1 MDAVVAIEIIGKEE
15 KIVRNAHRPT
25 HSFTINKI
33 LLIVV
38 MMICCV
44 LPQSF
49 LCAQAQ
55 DTIRVAFVEQDGIS
69 YYQNGNKPTG
79 YNYDYLEKVAEY
91 TGWKFEY
98 VSYTG
103 DDAIE
108 EALQDIKDGKVDLY
122 GPIVKNEEITDAY
135 EVGNESYGT
144 LYTTLEAST
153 TSTLKVDAISNLNGL
168 KVGLLKNQEKRNKE
182 VKEFLD
188 ANKTTYVLF
197 YYDSKDELEKA
208 LQDGIIDLASSSS
221 LEKHSDT
228 KIIEK
233 FEPKQ
238 YYFISTKGNTTQIN
252 ELDDAIQSIQDAQ
265 PLYQDVLF
273 ERYFQE
279 TENDFV
285 LSEDKKNYLKEH
297 NSINVLCVD
306 NDAPYVYMSE
316 GQASGFLVSLLNDF
330 SNVTGVSI
338 EYTFCDSKDE
348 IQAYLNRN
356 EYDIIIGIPFTSDY
370 CADIGYVR
378 SKEISEAGI
387 AMLYRSNCDP
397 NGTVIVQQGLED
409 LVDTENYSN
418 VIYAENVK
426 DCIQALNDDE
436 ADVAIGDRSAFEYYL
451 YDNTK
456 KFTVVPMSGTTQK
469 IVLALSRNS
478 DLEFKQIINQYI
490 NSLTDLQL
498 TNYLASGNQHSSKMN
513 LWEYISAY
521 PVQSFLIVCLIIA
534 ILTGSILTAF
544 YSRKIKKKNQQLEKA
559 VVSEKKHS
567 EIIDSL
573 ATIYK
578 ATYLVELKTH
588 EYFEIKTNDQLNQIA
603 KESGNTDKKIEEVL
617 HKCVSEEYY
626 DEMQEFYDLE
636 KIKEK
641 LKNQNTIS
649 TIYLDTFGDWYESRY
664 IVKSRNENGDA
675 EELIYVSRNCSTEKK
690 QELQMQEELK
700 ETAKQAD
707 SANRA
712 KTEFLQRMSHDIR
725 TPINGIRGMLDIAEY
740 YNDDPTK
747 QEECREKI
755 RDSSNL
761 LLELVNEVLDMG
773 KLESGEIV
781 IESIPFQLDTVIK
794 EIRTV
799 IENQAAERGI
809 QINMESNVK
818 HTNLI
823 GSPSHLKRLLM
834 NILSNAVKYNKD
846 NGTIEFTVKELN
858 VIDDQ
863 VTLEFVC
870 KDTGIGMSEEFQQH
884 MFEPFTQEHSSA
896 RTKIN
901 GTGLGMSITKKLTEK
916 MNGSIHI
923 DSMEDVGTTFTVVLP
938 FGINASMPIE
948 DKEMIEE
955 KNSID
960 GLNVLLVEDNELNME
975 ISKFV
980 LEESGCEVTCA
991 WNGEEAVQKFEE
1003 SNENF
1008 YDVILMDVMMP
1019 IMDGY
1024 QATKKIRSLERID
1037 ATTVPIVAMT
1047 ANAFTEDK
1055 ILARQSGMNEHLSKP
1070 LDKQLI
1076 IETISRLVKE
1086 RKGS

>member
-1 MDAVVAIEIIGKEE
+1 
-15 KIVRNAHRPT
+15 
-25 HSFTINKI
+25 
-33 LLIVV
+33 
-38 MMICCV
+38 MICCV

-79 YNYDYLEKVAEY
+79 YNYDYLEKISEY

-108 EALQDIKDGKVDLY
+108 KALQDIKDGKVDLY
-122 GPIVKNEEITDAY
+122 GPVIRNEEITDTY

-153 TSTLKVDAISNLNGL
+153 TSTLKADAISNLNGL

-188 ANKTTYVLF
+188 TNKTTYVFF
-197 YYDSKDELEKA
+197 YYDSQEELEKA
-208 LQDGIIDLASSSS
+208 LQDGIIDLASSTS
-221 LEKHSDT
+221 LEKLSDT

-238 YYFISTKGNTTQIN
+238 YYFISTKGNTTLIN
-252 ELDDAIQSIQDAQ
+252 ELDDAIKSIQDAQ

-330 SNVTGVSI
+330 SDVTGVSI

-348 IQAYLNRN
+348 VQDYLNRN
-356 EYDIIIGIPFTSDY
+356 EYDIFIGIPFTSDY

-387 AMLYRSNCDP
+387 AMLYRSNCDS
-397 NGTVIVQQGLED
+397 NGKVIVQQGLED
-409 LVDTENYSN
+409 LVDTEDYSE
-418 VIYAENVK
+418 VIYAENAQ
-426 DCIQALNDDE
+426 DCIQTLNDDE

-451 YDNTK
+451 YDNSK
-456 KFTVVPMSGTTQK
+456 KYTVVPMSGTTQK
-469 IVLALSRNS
+469 IVLALSRDS

-498 TNYLASGNQHSSKMN
+498 TDYLTSGNQHSSKMD
-513 LWEYISAY
+513 LWKHISAY
-521 PVQSFLIVCLIIA
+521 PVQSFLIICLIIA
-534 ILTGSILTAF
+534 LLTGFILTAF
-544 YSRKIKKKNQQLEKA
+544 YSRKIKKKNQELEK
-559 VVSEKKHS
+559 V
-567 EIIDSL
+567 
-573 ATIYK
+573 
-578 ATYLVELKTH
+578 
-588 EYFEIKTNDQLNQIA
+588 
-603 KESGNTDKKIEEVL
+603 
-617 HKCVSEEYY
+617 
-626 DEMQEFYDLE
+626 
-636 KIKEK
+636 
-641 LKNQNTIS
+641 
-649 TIYLDTFGDWYESRY
+649 
-664 IVKSRNENGDA
+664 A
-675 EELIYVSRNCSTEKK
+675 E
-690 QELQMQEELK
+690 
-700 ETAKQAD
+700 QAD

-755 RDSSNL
+755 RESSNL

-781 IESIPFQLDTVIK
+781 IENVPFQLNTVIK

-809 QINMESNVK
+809 QINMESNVE
-818 HTNLI
+818 HTSLI

-923 DSMEDVGTTFTVVLP
+923 DSRKDVGTTFTVMLP

-1019 IMDGY
+1019 ILDGY